1 MIISTSII
9 INGKSNLGMILGKRI
24 SIIGD
29 TPINNS
35 KRMFCLADVIKNDGY
50 IQSKT
55 IVNTTMRVLYVVAKL

>member
-1 MIISTSII
+1 
-9 INGKSNLGMILGKRI
+9 MILGKRI

-35 KRMFCLADVIKNDGY
+35 KRMFCLAGVIKNDGY

-55 IVNTTMRVLYVVAKL
+55 IVNITMRVLYVVAKL

>member
-1 MIISTSII
+1 
-9 INGKSNLGMILGKRI
+9 MILGKRI